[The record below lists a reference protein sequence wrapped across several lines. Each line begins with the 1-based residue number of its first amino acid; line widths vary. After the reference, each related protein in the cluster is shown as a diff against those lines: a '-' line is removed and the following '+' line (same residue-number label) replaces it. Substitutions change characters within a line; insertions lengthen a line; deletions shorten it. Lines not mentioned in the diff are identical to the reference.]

1 MPPQFPPIW
10 NYLRFHPTELREE
23 HPRRKRKYRQM
34 PRSKSP
40 SPSLLN
46 HPPELSI
53 PFLVNRAAI
62 ASLAYSATRMAQ
74 WGITVPKWRI
84 IYCLGHYGSLIV
96 GDIAGRTSIEAS
108 TLSRNLI
115 ELEASK
121 LIRRTKVP
129 TDTRSSSISL
139 TAAGSKIYREVL
151 PYARKV
157 EQLSLQGVSD
167 GDVETLRRVLG
178 HIYENLEKAGAQTT
192 KQSA

>member
-1 MPPQFPPIW
+1 
-10 NYLRFHPTELREE
+10 
-23 HPRRKRKYRQM
+23 M

-40 SPSLLN
+40 SASLFN

-62 ASLAYSATRMAQ
+62 ASLTYSASRMSE

-84 IYCLGHYGSLIV
+84 IYCLGHYGPLIV
-96 GDIAGRTSIEAS
+96 GDIAARTSIEAS
-108 TLSRNLI
+108 SLSRNLV

-121 LIRRTKVP
+121 IIRRTKVP

-139 TAAGSKIYREVL
+139 TPAGSKIYREVL

-157 EQLSLQGVSD
+157 EQLSLHGVSD
-167 GDVETLRRVLG
+167 GDVETLRRVLAL
-178 HIYENLEKAGAQTT
+178 IYQNLESATAGEGRKKTA
-192 KQSA
+192 